1 MFHYLVR
8 AGRPKGRF
16 RATLSLRARTL
27 LCFPSIPPPQLKP
40 LPVPKNPFFLNSPIF
55 SCKIV
60 IGFTAF
66 WALPITTPT
75 TSSGGKRQ
83 SCRTPSKQSICE
95 LSCRGGEREISH
107 VRLYYGEIVL
117 FFPERERKR
126 KTTRGAATGRCLL
139 SPSFGSGFFAYPQ
152 PHVIDTKLGQM

>member
-1 MFHYLVR
+1 MFHYLLR

-27 LCFPSIPPPQLKP
+27 LCFPSIPPPPLKP

-95 LSCRGGEREISH
+95 LSCRGEREKSLTRPTILWRNCFVFPGEREKTKNNSGCRYREVPTFAQLR
-107 VRLYYGEIVL
+107 VRLL
-117 FFPERERKR
+117 R
-126 KTTRGAATGRCLL
+126 L
-139 SPSFGSGFFAYPQ
+139 PSTAC
-152 PHVIDTKLGQM
+152 D

>member
-1 MFHYLVR
+1 MFHYLLR

-27 LCFPSIPPPQLKP
+27 LCFPSIPPPPLKP

-75 TSSGGKRQ
+75 TSSGGNRQ

-95 LSCRGGEREISH
+95 LSCRGGEREKSLTSDYTMEKLFCFSRREREKTKNNSGCRYREVPTFAQLR
-107 VRLYYGEIVL
+107 VRLL
-117 FFPERERKR
+117 R
-126 KTTRGAATGRCLL
+126 L
-139 SPSFGSGFFAYPQ
+139 PSTAC
-152 PHVIDTKLGQM
+152 D